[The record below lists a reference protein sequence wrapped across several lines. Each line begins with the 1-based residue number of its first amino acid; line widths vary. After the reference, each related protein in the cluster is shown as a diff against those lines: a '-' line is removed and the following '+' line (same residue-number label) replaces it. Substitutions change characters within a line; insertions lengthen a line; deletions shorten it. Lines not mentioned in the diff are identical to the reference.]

1 MYNTDYYKN
10 YSKKEVITM
19 KMNFTFSVIAR
30 CKKFES
36 GVDITPDIQNEKV
49 DIELHFDM
57 ERAMRFLFRF
67 FEPGLMID
75 DYKVILKNNITGKF
89 ECIALFKDDYTY
101 LVLNEN
107 QVINDVIKGYN
118 YLVTMNKV
126 VDIMEFDFEAA
137 LDLNDNKEVEDEF
150 ESK

>member
-1 MYNTDYYKN
+1 
-10 YSKKEVITM
+10 M

-30 CKKFES
+30 CKKFET
-36 GVDITPDIQNEKV
+36 GVDITPNTQSEKV
-49 DIELHFDM
+49 DVELHFDM

-75 DYKVILKNNITGKF
+75 DYKVILKNNISGKF
-89 ECIALFKDDYTY
+89 EYIALFKDEYTY

-126 VDIMEFDFEAA
+126 TDILDFDFNAA
-137 LDLNDNKEVEDEF
+137 LEFQQNDDEVEDEF
-150 ESK
+150 GNK

>member
-1 MYNTDYYKN
+1 
-10 YSKKEVITM
+10 M
-19 KMNFTFSVIAR
+19 KMNFLFSVIAR
-30 CKKFES
+30 CKRFEA
-36 GVDITPDIQNEKV
+36 GVDITPNTPSEKV
-49 DIELHFDM
+49 DVELHFDM

-75 DYKVILKNNITGKF
+75 DYKVILKNNMTGKF
-89 ECIALFKDDYTY
+89 EYIALFKDEYTY

-126 VDIMEFDFEAA
+126 TDILEFDFNAA
-137 LDLNDNKEVEDEF
+137 LEFQQNNDEVEDEF
-150 ESK
+150 ENK

>member
-1 MYNTDYYKN
+1 
-10 YSKKEVITM
+10 M
-19 KMNFTFSVIAR
+19 KMNVTFSVIAR
-30 CKKFES
+30 CKKFET
-36 GVDITPDIQNEKV
+36 GVDITQNTQSEKV
-49 DIELHFDM
+49 DIELNFDI

-75 DYKVILKNNITGKF
+75 DYKVILKNNMTGKF
-89 ECIALFKDDYTY
+89 EYIALFKDEYTY

-126 VDIMEFDFEAA
+126 TDILDFDFNAA
-137 LDLNDNKEVEDEF
+137 LEFQQDNSEVEDEF
-150 ESK
+150 GNK

>member
-1 MYNTDYYKN
+1 
-10 YSKKEVITM
+10 M
-19 KMNFTFSVIAR
+19 KMNVTFSVIAR
-30 CKKFES
+30 CKKFET
-36 GVDITPDIQNEKV
+36 GVDITQNTQSEKV
-49 DIELHFDM
+49 DIELNFDM

-89 ECIALFKDDYTY
+89 ECIALFKDEYTY
-101 LVLNEN
+101 IVLNEN

-126 VDIMEFDFEAA
+126 TDILDFDFNAA
-137 LDLNDNKEVEDEF
+137 LEFQQNDDEVEDEF
-150 ESK
+150 GNK